1 LTVQTAIHS
10 HPGAAA
16 PDPAEAGFKAC
27 RACAQVQ
34 SVPAP
39 RPGYDRKCERC
50 GETMGSGLLHLDIV
64 YPILIA
70 VFIGFTV
77 ALTVPL
83 ARIEQSG
90 QRAAADPMTGVY
102 GFLHYG
108 NVPMALFTFVGV
120 VFGPLARSMALIFA
134 IHCVRTGRR
143 PRSLPRIYRF
153 AEALKPWC
161 MLDVFLVA
169 ALISMTKLHDLVR
182 VEMAPGLWVLMA
194 LVWSIALIDSLFD
207 RHSFWDL
214 IQPPPTHPPGPD
226 AVSCDHCYL
235 LQQPAHR
242 CRRCGANLHRRKP
255 ESVQITWALVISA
268 VILYIPANLYPVFT
282 IVSFGR
288 GNTSTIIG
296 GVRQLMES
304 GDWPLA
310 IIIFVAS
317 IVVPLIKLIGLAW
330 LLMAIRRPQPLR
342 LRSNTRLHR
351 LIEVIGRWSSTD
363 VFVAALLCGLVTLQ
377 NLATVVPGPGVL
389 AFGSVVFLTMVA
401 TMTFDQRLLWDAAEA
416 NDD

>member
-1 LTVQTAIHS
+1 MTAETAIHS
-10 HPGAAA
+10 HTGAAVSE
-16 PDPAEAGFKAC
+16 PAEASLKAC
-27 RACAQVQ
+27 RACGKVQ
-34 SVPAP
+34 SLPAP

-50 GETMGSGLLHLDIV
+50 GETMGGGLLHLEIV
-64 YPILIA
+64 YPVLIA
-70 VFIGFTV
+70 AFIAVTV

-83 ARIEQSG
+83 ARIELSG
-90 QRAAADPMTGVY
+90 QHAQADPMTGVY

-108 NVPMALFTFVGV
+108 NAPMALFTFVCV
-120 VFGPLARSMALIFA
+120 VFGPLARNMALIFA
-134 IHCVRTGRR
+134 IHCVRTGRQ
-143 PRSLPRIYRF
+143 PRALPRIYRF
-153 AEALKPWC
+153 AESLKPWC

-182 VEMAPGLWVLMA
+182 VEIAPGLWVLMG

-207 RHSFWDL
+207 RHRFWDL
-214 IQPPPTHPPGPD
+214 IQEPPAAPPGAN
-226 AVSCDHCYL
+226 AVSCAHCNL
-235 LQQPAHR
+235 LQEPADR
-242 CRRCGANLHRRKP
+242 CRRCEAHLHHRKP

-282 IVSFGR
+282 IISFGR

-310 IIIFVAS
+310 VIIFVAS

-330 LLMAIRRPQPLR
+330 LLLAIRHPEPRCLR
-342 LRSNTRLHR
+342 RNTRLHR

-389 AFGSVVFLTMVA
+389 AFGAVVFLTMVA
-401 TMTFDQRLLWDAAEA
+401 TMTFDQRLLWDAAETG
-416 NDD
+416 ND